1 MHADVNCAGGEEKL
15 FITDGVAWA
24 MISMMEGAG
33 ARARACGRP
42 PEAQQRVMQQTF
54 GGQIDSF
61 VACRMFVR

>member
-33 ARARACGRP
+33 ARALAGGR
-42 PEAQQRVMQQTF
+42 RRHNRGLCNKLS
-54 GGQIDSF
+54 GGKLT
-61 VACRMFVR
+61 AL